1 MPLNYMNA
9 KKRGLVKLA
18 GGGPVDSGGAVEHL
32 ASIQDE
38 LASEKP
44 SQKKIDF
51 SKDALKRA
59 SKADIAKA
67 RKILNSTGMYDM
79 DKGNR

>member
-38 LASEKP
+38 LASEKI
-44 SQKKIDF
+44 KT
-51 SKDALKRA
+51 KR
-59 SKADIAKA
+59 KRNTTLFLI
-67 RKILNSTGMYDM
+67 RIL
-79 DKGNR
+79 R